1 MDTFENDSN
10 WVKDGINSFVYVLI
24 LEIIIEKP
32 SYGYLIKNHIEN
44 RITKVFP
51 DYQLRFSSL
60 YTILRKLEIKSVS
73 FNKNQ

>member
-51 DYQLRFSSL
+51 DYQLFQLLNVQRVV
-60 YTILRKLEIKSVS
+60 ILKKKQEDVMK
-73 FNKNQ
+73 